1 MKRHLAAALVAA
13 SSLTA
18 VLAAPVAAD
27 APHARAANTTRVLLK
42 DSYFMPSSITR
53 RGSATIRFVYA
64 GKLTHNIIGPKVPSS
79 YATPRKRA
87 LPLTR
92 TYKKGSYR
100 FDCTIHPGMVLKLRV
115 R

>member
-1 MKRHLAAALVAA
+1 MKRQLAAALVAA

-27 APHARAANTTRVLLK
+27 GPRAHAAASYRILLK
-42 DSYFMPSSITR
+42 DSYFSRSSITT
-53 RGSATIRFVYA
+53 RGSATLTFVYA
-64 GKLTHNIIGPKVPSS
+64 GKLTHNIVGPKVPAS

-92 TYKKGSYR
+92 TYRKGRYT
-100 FDCTIHPGMVLKLRV
+100 FTCTIHPGMDLKLRV

>member
-1 MKRHLAAALVAA
+1 MKRQLAAALVAA

-27 APHARAANTTRVLLK
+27 GPRAHAASSYRILLK
-42 DSYFMPSSITR
+42 DSYFSRSSITT
-53 RGSATIRFVYA
+53 RGSATLTFVYA

-87 LPLTR
+87 RTLTR
-92 TYKKGSYR
+92 TYRKGLYS
-100 FDCTIHPGMVLKLRV
+100 FSCTIHPGMDLKLRV